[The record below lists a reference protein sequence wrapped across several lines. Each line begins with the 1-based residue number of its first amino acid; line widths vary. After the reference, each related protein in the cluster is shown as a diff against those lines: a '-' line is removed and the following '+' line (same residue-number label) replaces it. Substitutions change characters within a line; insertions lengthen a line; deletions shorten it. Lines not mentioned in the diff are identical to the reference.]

1 MNRNSLY
8 MVIGVLGIT
17 VVAIGSQFYHE
28 RQKPTGVEISIGDH
42 GISVDKKCPTNDK
55 CVIDFAAVVNAD
67 AML

>member
-8 MVIGVLGIT
+8 MVIGVLGIA

-42 GISVDKKCPTNDK
+42 GISVDKK
-55 CVIDFAAVVNAD
+55 
-67 AML
+67 